1 MAYNVKH
8 SFYYENPQAR
18 INTEL
23 GLNDELSFWKKHS
36 YRRFQLMKDS
46 RQQNG
51 RENKWDMWQKQY
63 EAWRPPKSLDDW
75 QSNIV
80 PPFTTSVVEAAL
92 SEMIDQTLQ
101 PQVGARKREYVP
113 HATVLDF
120 VKNYSWDIG
129 YGDMELFKAIKQ
141 NLILGTTFW
150 QEYYWQ
156 DKRTVKQV
164 VKYNPQTGREE
175 YKEVEFTDF
184 DDVYGEAVNLW
195 DIWFDPQ
202 ARSVNT
208 GPYKAQDGIRR
219 YIMHIDT
226 FRQTF
231 VGSKWDIYGLA
242 TKVKPGGDVNYF
254 QFYQPPM
261 GIDRGSYVEV
271 LWHWIR
277 NPDALIILA
286 NDVPFYCGP
295 NPYRHK
301 QLPFAGAQDIVDP
314 WSIYGKGEPA
324 LLESIQDEL
333 TTGRRMR
340 LDRQKLDIY
349 KMIFINNR
357 ETLTD
362 QDLIPA
368 PMKPVYVDDVQG
380 VKAFE
385 YGDINPSAYR
395 EEALLKED
403 GTRVTGV
410 DDRAQSV
417 SPRAS
422 TATESAILK
431 EATLKRLRMKIWVL
445 SRTLLSEQ
453 VRLRVPNIIQ
463 YYRTP
468 KIQKIMGEDSMDKY
482 FRIQEVANEGRL
494 LRSGNDFYEME
505 YRTIVTK
512 NKELKRGKNGDVQV
526 NDKRGDNFF
535 MVSPDLLPY
544 TDAVLN
550 YKLTAEPTF
559 PLSKPLL
566 QQKVNEMFANPLVLK
581 AFETGYY
588 DFRKGADKVL
598 EVNDFEPEDFHGQE
612 AKDSP
617 DNKPII
623 DPIEMMNFAHRE
635 NEMLMRGENLISTPY
650 STPEHTAIHTTYM
663 ESEDFK
669 RRATPEIV
677 YQFKTHIAGEDF
689 AQSGRREAIK
699 YGAMQQQGQQL
710 PALAAGGQGNLPPEL
725 QGGTP
730 GAGVRTKETQGIE
743 AGDAKAALPAQ
754 LRGSE
759 LLPDFM
765 GRQYDKGPKM
775 A

>member
-1 MAYNVKH
+1 MAYNVNH
-8 SFYYENPQAR
+8 NFYYENPQAK
-18 INTEL
+18 INTEVR
-23 GLNDELSFWKKHS
+23 LNDELSFWKKHS

-46 RQQNG
+46 RQQNN
-51 RENKWDMWQKQY
+51 RERKWDEHQKQY
-63 EAWRPPKSLDDW
+63 EAWRPPRNYDDW
-75 QSNIV
+75 QSTIV

-101 PQVGARKREYVP
+101 PQVGARKKEFVP
-113 HATVLDF
+113 HATVLNF
-120 VKNYSWDIG
+120 VKNYTWDVG

-141 NLILGTTFW
+141 NLILGTTVW

-156 DKRTVKQV
+156 DKRAVKQLV
-164 VKYNPQTGREE
+164 RYNPKTGREE
-175 YKEVEFTDF
+175 YEDTTMTDF

-195 DIWFDPQ
+195 DVWFDPQ

-208 GPYKAQDGIRR
+208 GPYKAQDAMRR

-242 TKVKPGGDVNYF
+242 SKVKPGGDTNYY
-254 QFYQPPM
+254 QFYQPPQ

-271 LWHWIR
+271 LWHWMR

-286 NDVPFYCGP
+286 NDIPFYCGP

-301 QLPFAGAQDIVDP
+301 QLPFASSQDIVDP
-314 WSIYGKGEPA
+314 WSIYGRGEPA

-468 KIQKIMGEDSMDKY
+468 KIQEIMGEDGMEKY
-482 FRIQEVANEGRL
+482 FRIQEVAQQGRL
-494 LRSGNDFYEME
+494 LRSGDKFYEME

-512 NKELKRGKNGDVQV
+512 NKEIKRNKGGVDVV
-526 NDKRGDNFF
+526 DKRGDNFF

-566 QQKVNEMFANPLVLK
+566 QQKVNELFANPIILK

-588 DFRKGADKVL
+588 DFRKGADKIV
-598 EVNDFEPEDFHGQE
+598 EVNDFEPEEFQSEE
-612 AKDSP
+612 AKADPKASP
-617 DNKPII
+617 MI
-623 DPIEMMNFAHRE
+623 DPTVMMNYAHQE
-635 NEMLMRGENLISTPY
+635 NEMMMRGEKLISTPY

-669 RRATPEIV
+669 KRATPEIIYV
-677 YQFKTHIAGEDF
+677 FKSHIAGEDF
-689 AQSGRREAIK
+689 AQAGRRESIQR
-699 YGAMQQQGQQL
+699 GAMEQQGQQL
-710 PALAAGGQGNLPPEL
+710 PELMQGGEGNLPPEL
-725 QGGTP
+725 LGAP
-730 GAGVRTKETQGIE
+730 GAGVRTKEQAGIM
-743 AGDAKAALPAQ
+743 AGDAKAAMPNLV
-754 LRGSE
+754 RGSE
-759 LLPDFM
+759 VLPDFM
-765 GRQYDKGPKM
+765 GRQFDKGPRM